1 MPRPPLRNTPFI
13 LIVRDGWGANPNRE
27 HDAFNAVRLAKT
39 PVAERLMRE
48 YPATLIHTSGEEV
61 GVPEGTT
68 GNSEVGHQ
76 NLGAGRIVYQDS
88 VRISQAIRDGSFFRN
103 EVLLEAMSSAKHAGA
118 RLHLLGIC
126 SDAGVHGRLEHL
138 YALLEMARREGLKPD
153 RVCIHLF
160 TDGRDT
166 GPFTGIG
173 YVRQVEA
180 KISEIG
186 VGRIASIIG
195 RYWAMDRDNRWERIK
210 RAWDCL
216 TYIGP
221 EVSADPREA
230 PPRFDTAEEA
240 VQAYY
245 DRPASDRMKG
255 DEFITPAMIGREDD
269 DATSSRVLDRD
280 VVVFYNYRGD
290 RPRQLVRAF
299 AMEDFYR
306 NVPPSPDTGARGF
319 LRRGDTNHH
328 PECDVF
334 TMCEYEKELNQW
346 VKVAFPKPPR
356 LTDITGEYLARL
368 GLTQFRCAETEKYA
382 HVTFFFNDYRDEPFE
397 GEHRRIIQSPKVPT
411 YDQQPEMSAAGVR
424 DAVLERLAAADCED
438 FIIVN
443 FANPDMVGHT
453 GNLQATIRA
462 VEVIDECVGALVE
475 ATLKRGGSLIVTADH
490 GNAEQMFDPATNNAH
505 TAHTPYDVPLIV
517 VGEAFRGRTLRKG
530 GRLADVMPTAFN
542 MTGLEVPKA
551 MTGRSLLA

>member
-1 MPRPPLRNTPFI
+1 MPRLPLHHTPFV
-13 LIVRDGWGANPNRE
+13 LIVRDGWGTNPNRE

-48 YPATLIHTSGEEV
+48 YPTTLIHTSGEEV

-88 VRISQAIRDGSFFRN
+88 VRISNAIRDGSFYDN
-103 EVLLEAMSSAKHAGA
+103 EVLLEAISSARHAGA
-118 RLHLLGIC
+118 RLHFLGIC

-166 GPFTGIG
+166 GPFTGID
-173 YVRQVEA
+173 YVRQVEN
-180 KISEIG
+180 KIEEIG
-186 VGRIASIIG
+186 VARIASIIG

-216 TYIGP
+216 TFSQTEVNP
-221 EVSADPREA
+221 ELPETPLRFASAEQ
-230 PPRFDTAEEA
+230 A
-240 VQAYY
+240 VRRYY
-245 DRPASDRMKG
+245 DHPANEKMKG
-255 DEFITPAMIGREDD
+255 DEYITPSMIGADD
-269 DATSSRVLDRD
+269 DEALAHRIDPGDAVL
-280 VVVFYNYRGD
+280 FYNYRGD

-299 AMEDFYR
+299 AMSEFQGH
-306 NVPPSPDTGARGF
+306 VAPSPDTGACGF
-319 LRRGDTNHH
+319 ARFGETDHGLKY
-328 PECDVF
+328 DVF

-346 VKVAFPKPPR
+346 VKVAFPKPAR

-453 GNLQATIRA
+453 GSLEATIRA
-462 VEVIDECVGALVE
+462 VEVVDACVGAIVE

-490 GNAEQMFDPATNNAH
+490 GNAEQMFDPATNGPH

-517 VGEAFRGRTLRKG
+517 VGEAFRGRTLRPG
-530 GRLADVMPTAFN
+530 GRLADVMPTAFD
-542 MTGLEVPKA
+542 MTGLKTPDA